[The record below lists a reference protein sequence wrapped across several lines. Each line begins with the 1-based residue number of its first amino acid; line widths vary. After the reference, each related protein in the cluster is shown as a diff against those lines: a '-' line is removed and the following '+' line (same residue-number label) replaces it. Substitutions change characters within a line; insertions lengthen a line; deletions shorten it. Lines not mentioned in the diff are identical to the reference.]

1 MKKINC
7 ATFVDGEAKIVEVES
22 SYVRALPSFSIVGLA
37 SNSILE
43 ARERVKSA
51 LTSID
56 YKFPPL
62 KITINLSP
70 SDVKKSGSHFD
81 LPIALSLALQKESI
95 DFEDCFVFGE
105 LGLDGKVKD
114 SSSIFPLILSLKEKI
129 QDLKVLIP
137 QESVKKVSKI
147 PGVKIY
153 YAQNLKEAV
162 EFFKEKHKKEAECL
176 QIESKFIE
184 KDKRYYYLGEFPLDF
199 IDVKGQEVAKRAAL
213 IAAAGMHN
221 ILFEGSPGCGKSMIS
236 KRLRYILPPMSLEE
250 ILEVARIE
258 SLDKKE
264 PSFKPIRP
272 FRSPHHSSTK
282 ASIFGGGS
290 NSAKIGEVALSHR
303 GILFFDELPHFSK
316 MVLEALREPLEDRK
330 ILISRVH
337 SKIEYKTDFMFI
349 GAMNPCPCGNLLSK
363 TKECRC
369 TELEIQRYKNRLSE
383 PFLDRIDL
391 YVQMSEISKDDK
403 ATISSKEM
411 FEKVLRAFEFRLKRG
426 QKEFNARLEN
436 QDLEKFCILDN
447 NAKDIL
453 DSAIDR
459 FSLSQ
464 RSINKIKKVA
474 RTIAD
479 LDESESISKPH
490 ILEAL
495 SFRKR

>member
-162 EFFKEKHKKEAECL
+162 EFFKEEHKKEAECL

-403 ATISSKEM
+403 ATIGSKEM